1 MNINN
6 PLPNAAWPRTD
17 NDLARGPAPANHDA
31 KPWTIKYVSPEDR
44 NAALAAAARA
54 SMTMGEWLS
63 RAIRSQI
70 QADHNQDRAPA
81 VVPKANTTV
90 ALVSET
96 ALVLP
101 APPVDLDALE
111 RLVGVAIKVGTAGNF
126 MSRGARGTVNAIVRK
141 GLRDLR
147 GRSKP
152 VSSPPGS

>member
-44 NAALAAAARA
+44 NAALAAAAR
-54 SMTMGEWLS
+54 SGMTMGEWLS
-63 RAIRSQI
+63 RAIRGQI

-81 VVPKANTTV
+81 VVPRANTTV
-90 ALVSET
+90 ALMSDT
-96 ALVLP
+96 ASVLP
-101 APPVDLDALE
+101 APSVDLDALD
-111 RLVGVAIKVGTAGNF
+111 RLVSIATRVGTAANF
-126 MSRGARGTVNAIVRK
+126 MPKGMRGTVNAIVRK

-147 GRSKP
+147 GRAKP
-152 VSSPPGS
+152 VVTP